1 MSAEQLRDA
10 TCIVC
15 PAQVFGLGQFDVV
28 AHPEARNRLDP
39 QVGYRRDRI
48 TGAPVCAHPYR
59 VGLPPGA
66 YASQSVPLPTGDE
79 LTVPQPGPAD
89 LELPAEVVDLE
100 AWIIAV
106 VRLAHPDAMAAT
118 LHQAEA
124 IASERFA
131 PREVIAAMRRVLTVE
146 LAR

>member
-1 MSAEQLRDA
+1 MSAEELRDA

-28 AHPEARNRLDP
+28 EHPEARNRLDP

-48 TGAPVCAHPYR
+48 IGVPVCAHPYR

-66 YASQSVPLPTGDE
+66 YASRGVPLPTGDE

-89 LELPAEVVDLE
+89 LELPADAVDLE

-124 IASERFA
+124 IASERFPA
-131 PREVIAAMRRVLTVE
+131 RDVLAAMRRVLSVE